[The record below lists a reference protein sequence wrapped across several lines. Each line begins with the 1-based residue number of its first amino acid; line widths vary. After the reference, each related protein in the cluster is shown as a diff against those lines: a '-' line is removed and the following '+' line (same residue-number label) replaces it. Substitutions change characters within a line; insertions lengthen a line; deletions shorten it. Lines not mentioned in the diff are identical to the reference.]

1 MSYCF
6 LTCQLMSGVLVE
18 FLNKLSAMLN
28 RLFHCALLRE
38 LSVLVVILAILLV
51 LAPVGIGAEIVVVS
65 KRNAAALT

>member
-28 RLFHCALLRE
+28 RLFHCAFLRE

>member
-28 RLFHCALLRE
+28 HLVHCA
-38 LSVLVVILAILLV
+38 
-51 LAPVGIGAEIVVVS
+51 
-65 KRNAAALT
+65 